1 MKRALYL
8 LIAGTVLSGAAAMS
22 ASTEP
27 AGSVKL
33 WRIDCGDMRANDLNA
48 FSDTNAYTGKK
59 MRIVASCYLIK
70 HGDQYML
77 WDTGLPAA
85 AKGAPLNDKDTFSFT
100 LARTL
105 PEELAEIGV
114 KPDQIS
120 MIGISHYHFDHIG
133 QLASF
138 PKAKLLIGAAD
149 FAALKASPPP
159 FGADPAL
166 AKPWIA
172 DGASVEPVSGD
183 KDVFGDGSVTMLDMP
198 GHTPG
203 HHALLVRLGRMG
215 PVLLSGDV
223 AHFRENYD
231 SDGVPGFNTNRADTK
246 ASLDRF
252 KGLAKNLNAVVVIQH
267 DARDIAKLPTFP
279 AAAE

>member
-1 MKRALYL
+1 MKRVLYL

-22 ASTEP
+22 ASSEP

-70 HGDQYML
+70 HGEQYML

-85 AKGAPLNDKDTFSFT
+85 TKGAPLNDKDTFSVT
-100 LARTL
+100 LAKTL
-105 PEELAEIGV
+105 PEQLDQIGV
-114 KPDQIS
+114 TPDDIS
-120 MIGISHYHFDHIG
+120 IVGISHYHFDHIG

-149 FAALKASPPP
+149 WAAMKASPPP
-159 FGADPAL
+159 FGLDPSL
-166 AKPWIA
+166 AKPWLVG
-172 DGASVEPVSGD
+172 GALVEPVSGD

-203 HHALLVRLGRMG
+203 HHALLIRLGRMG

-231 SDGVPGFNTNRADTK
+231 SDGVPAFNTNRADTK

-252 KGLAKNLNAVVVIQH
+252 KGLAKNLNATVVIQH
-267 DARDIAKLPTFP
+267 DARDIAKLPAFP
-279 AAAE
+279 NAAE